1 MKQNQSKTKSDRTQP
16 RRFFQIRDLSLRDS
30 KGRKTIEKSKLPQT
44 PPHILSRTVLFTMNI
59 NYISILSKQ
68 ILSKLSKQISSK
80 HQNKFY
86 LSTAPVVS
94 IFPANA
100 PPQSMS
106 L

>member
-16 RRFFQIRDLSLRDS
+16 RRFFQIRDLSLRHS